1 MRLSPQRKRNRRI
14 SFRISR
20 KLQRPPT
27 GKIGASIATPRSPKH
42 GGTPL
47 YPSMQE
53 RPLDDTGVAVKVVD
67 GRQSLAHSVRALG
80 RRDHGRNRGCW
91 GPRLGKRPV
100 NLNGLL
106 SSDSTVL

>member
-47 YPSMQE
+47 YSSMQE
-53 RPLDDTGVAVKVVD
+53 RPLDDTGVAVNLLMAALLMITNLWHTVCVP
-67 GRQSLAHSVRALG
+67 SVGATTAEIEDAG
-80 RRDHGRNRGCW
+80 DQDW
-91 GPRLGKRPV
+91 A
-100 NLNGLL
+100 
-106 SSDSTVL
+106 SDL